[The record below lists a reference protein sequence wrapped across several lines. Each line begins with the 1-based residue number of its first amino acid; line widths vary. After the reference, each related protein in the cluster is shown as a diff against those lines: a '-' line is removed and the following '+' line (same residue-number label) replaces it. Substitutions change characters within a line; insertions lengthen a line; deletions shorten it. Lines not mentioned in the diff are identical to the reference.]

1 MARYG
6 RSAESMFFEG
16 HQEKLRMPTGD
27 LFEDNILD
35 QVLLCIRDANRSR
48 RGKGHPA
55 IAVYPHEKLDAN
67 DRLRWTDL
75 KLVDYGA
82 VLAPYAGHLR
92 LDITH
97 DFSGKD
103 NMPILV
109 TPAKP
114 VVLTD
119 AAPELKFGIRVG
131 NRTKAF
137 DDPVVVVGMDA
148 DPKTIRRIE
157 ERGGFYSALRSK
169 MPAIL
174 KTAGGAIQEYR
185 RLADPDYRAFL
196 EKMGSKI
203 PRPGVTLSKSKGGR
217 SEVLNHKAGW
227 YTDFGRTAKQL
238 VSGSL
243 GVSLSPIGGGGTAK
257 SYIQRVNEEIARI
270 DARDK
275 AEQEAQDAKDGAYRR
290 QGAMERRPVR

>member
-16 HQEKLRMPTGD
+16 HREKLRMPTGD

-48 RGKGHPA
+48 RGKGRPA

-67 DRLRWTDL
+67 DRLRGTDL
-75 KLVDYGA
+75 KLVDYRA

-109 TPAKP
+109 APAKP

-131 NRTKAF
+131 NKTKAF

-157 ERGGFYSALRSK
+157 EHGGFYSALRAK

-174 KTAGGAIQEYR
+174 RTAGDAVQEYR
-185 RLADPDYRAFL
+185 RLTDPDYRAFL
-196 EKMGSKI
+196 EKMGGKIHQPDVALSKI
-203 PRPGVTLSKSKGGR
+203 KKGR
-217 SEVLNHKAGW
+217 SELLNHKAGW
-227 YTDFGRTAKQL
+227 YTDFGRTARQL
-238 VSGSL
+238 VSSSL
-243 GVSLSPIGGGGTAK
+243 GEALGPVGGTGTAK

-275 AEQEAQDAKDGAYRR
+275 AEQEAQDTRDGIYKR
-290 QGAMERRPVR
+290 